1 MLLAARSI
9 PTRLA
14 GVRAGVLGSGQGDRD
29 GRERGRPGGQD
40 GGGGGGRAGQPTAD
54 GGEEQGQGTQGLG
67 TGRPGARQEYK
78 LFMGV
83 FRDRTW
89 DELRRIGTARGSWS
103 DHFPLC
109 FWSGQNKPFPNHN

>member
-1 MLLAARSI
+1 ML
-9 PTRLA
+9 
-14 GVRAGVLGSGQGDRD
+14 
-29 GRERGRPGGQD
+29 PGLHSSAIAKGISPY
-40 GGGGGGRAGQPTAD
+40 AN
-54 GGEEQGQGTQGLG
+54 LC
-67 TGRPGARQEYK
+67 RQEYK

-89 DELRRIGTARGSWS
+89 EELRRIGTARGSWS